1 MSSRWSKYYKPFNST
16 LEHKGETPKVKERTS
31 KAKEA
36 DDEKKLTIK
45 EWNEEE
51 RPREKLESKGPESL
65 TKAELLAIL
74 IGSGTK
80 KKSAVELMAEL
91 MRECDDKLV
100 LLSRMSIDE
109 LTQIS
114 GIGPAKAITIEAA
127 MELGNRRTQ
136 EETTVVLEQIKD
148 AGQIYRYMHPLMRDL
163 NYEECWALLLNNN
176 ARLIKRVKLSQGGR
190 TETLVDV
197 RILLKH
203 ALLAEAT
210 SMILVHNHPSGSCR
224 PSKEDIRLTEHVKTA
239 GTTMNI
245 KLLDH
250 VIVTDGDYYSFSEDG
265 KL

>member
-16 LEHKGETPKVKERTS
+16 PEQKEETPKVKERTM
-31 KAKEA
+31 KAKET

-51 RPREKLESKGPESL
+51 RPREKLELKGPESL

-74 IGSGTK
+74 ICSGTK

-109 LTQIS
+109 LTQIP
-114 GIGPAKAITIEAA
+114 GIGPAKAITIKAA

-148 AGQIYRYMHPLMRDL
+148 AEQIYRYMRPLMRDL

-210 SMILVHNHPSGSCR
+210 SMILVHNHPSGSSR
-224 PSKEDIRLTEHVKTA
+224 PSKEDNRLTEHVKNA
-239 GTTMNI
+239 GMTMNI

>member
-1 MSSRWSKYYKPFNST
+1 MANDT
-16 LEHKGETPKVKERTS
+16 EEHS
-31 KAKEA
+31 FS
-36 DDEKKLTIK
+36 IK
-45 EWNEEE
+45 EWAEED
-51 RPREKLESKGPESL
+51 RPREKLEAKGAEAL
-65 TKAELLAIL
+65 TKSELLAIL

-80 KKSAVELMAEL
+80 KKSAVKLMEEL

-100 LLSRMSIDE
+100 LLSRMTVDE
-109 LTQIS
+109 LTKIQ
-114 GIGPAKAITIEAA
+114 GIGSAKAITIIAA
-127 MELGNRRTQ
+127 MELGRRRSQ
-136 EETTVVLEQIKD
+136 EEVTMTLMQVKD

>member
-1 MSSRWSKYYKPFNST
+1 MQN
-16 LEHKGETPKVKERTS
+16 VTS
-31 KAKEA
+31 FSASLLQALGNDTDKAA
-36 DDEKKLTIK
+36 DVADMAMIDMADNANKMGTAMDSIQHAYQGFAKQNYTMLDNLKL
-45 EWNEEE
+45 
-51 RPREKLESKGPESL
+51 GY
-65 TKAELLAIL
+65 
-74 IGSGTK
+74 GGTK
-80 KKSAVELMAEL
+80 TEME
-91 MRECDDKLV
+91 R
-100 LLSRMSIDE
+100 LL
-109 LTQIS
+109 
-114 GIGPAKAITIEAA
+114 
-127 MELGNRRTQ
+127 
-136 EETTVVLEQIKD
+136 KD

-239 GTTMNI
+239 GMTMNI